1 MPDKSEMPGPQDRPE
16 QKGEFNFAPDK
27 VDKTAPDMSEDL
39 TGRTVAGNYALL
51 ERIGDGGMSVVYRG
65 RHKHLG
71 REVAI
76 KFLHEH
82 LIRSS
87 NNLERFRQEARAV
100 SQLEHNNVVRIHDF
114 GLESG
119 RRPYIVM
126 DLLSGRSLSD
136 IIKEEDYLKPERALP
151 LFMQIAD
158 ALAYTHKK
166 GIIHRDLKPS
176 NVLIIE
182 RLGNKEEVRIL
193 DFGIAKLLPHEGTD
207 GVALTQTGEVF
218 GSPLYM
224 SPEQCR
230 GEKLDSRADIYS
242 MGCLMYE
249 CLTGKPPVNGAN
261 MLEILYR
268 HMNEMPAGMKAN
280 GQALPAKLESIVF
293 RALAK
298 DPRDRYQTMEA
309 LYQALD
315 EYVDTDDSWLGGLLS
330 KLSIYKSK
338 RKRLQPSEKI
348 AIALSTIAISTLIIT
363 AGVAGALYY
372 TGASALTSDTVPDWQ
387 LTFREKH
394 GSASDDMMLRLTKSK
409 IFTRLKERNEYL
421 IGEEKKGTL
430 DQVITDSNESV
441 QEALLT
447 AKRLTRAGQDKD
459 AGELASLAASVSMRE
474 NGKNALLTIEAEILA
489 TQSLYSAGEY
499 QATINYLQNMFKDY
513 GENIEAKNQYP
524 MATLCALAA
533 DCYYRLKDYHKAR
546 LALTDAAAFFARGK
560 ARHEHVEAWE
570 EEFTALY
577 FARSADVYFQKGEYD
592 KAIADYRE
600 AENHWRA
607 VNMPD
612 LIYNRSLS
620 IYKEALTEVK
630 RAKVDL
636 AEKECDRLLKEIAVN
651 KENGK
656 VNGNKI
662 NMLFNY
668 ANALREH
675 GDILASSKRFIQI
688 GLTRMRQEDGK

>member
-1 MPDKSEMPGPQDRPE
+1 MPDKSEKPGPQERPE
-16 QKGEFNFAPDK
+16 QRGEFNFAPDK
-27 VDKTAPDMSEDL
+27 SDKSSPDITEDL

-126 DLLSGRSLSD
+126 DLLNGQSLSD
-136 IIKEEDYLKPERALP
+136 IIKQDGLLEPERALP
-151 LFMQIAD
+151 IFLQIAD

-230 GEKLDSRADIYS
+230 GEKLDNRADIYS

-268 HMNEMPAGMKAN
+268 HMNEMPASMKAN
-280 GQALPAKLESIVF
+280 GQALPTKLESVVF

-309 LYQALD
+309 LFQALE
-315 EYVDTDDSWLGGLLS
+315 EYQDTDDSWLGRLLS

-338 RKRLQPSEKI
+338 RKRLQPAEKI
-348 AIALSTIAISTLIIT
+348 AIGLSTLAISTIVIT
-363 AGVAGALYY
+363 SGVAAALYY
-372 TGASALTSDTVPDWQ
+372 TGTSALTSDTVPDWQ
-387 LTFREKH
+387 LTFRDKH
-394 GSASDDMMLRLTKSK
+394 SSSSDDMMLRLTKSK
-409 IFTRLKERNEYL
+409 IYTRLKERNEYL

-447 AKRLTRAGQDKD
+447 SKRLTRAGQDKD

-489 TQSLYSAGEY
+489 TQALYAAGEY
-499 QATINYLQNMFKDY
+499 HATIAYLQNMFKDY
-513 GENIEAKNQYP
+513 GDNIEAKNQYP

-533 DCYYRLKDYHKAR
+533 DCYYRIKDYNKAR
-546 LALTDAAAFFARGK
+546 MALTDAANFFARGK

-577 FARSADVYFQKGEYD
+577 YARSADVYYQNKDYG
-592 KAIADYRE
+592 KALTDYKE
-600 AENHWRA
+600 AEKHWRA

-612 LIYNRSLS
+612 LIYNRSLC
-620 IYKEALTEVK
+620 IYKEALTEVQRSK
-630 RAKVDL
+630 IDQ
-636 AEKECDRLLKEIAVN
+636 AEKECDRLLKEIAAN
-651 KENGK
+651 KENDK
-656 VNGNKI
+656 VFSNKV

-675 GDILASSKRFIQI
+675 GDIITSTKRFIQI
-688 GLTRMRQEDGK
+688 GLTRMRQENGK